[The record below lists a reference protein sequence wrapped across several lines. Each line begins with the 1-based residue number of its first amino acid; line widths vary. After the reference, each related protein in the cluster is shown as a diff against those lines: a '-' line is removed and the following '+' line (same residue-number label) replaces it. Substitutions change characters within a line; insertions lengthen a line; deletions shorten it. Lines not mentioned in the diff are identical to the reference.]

1 MFSEASSRIGRIS
14 FLSSPDFTSPPE
26 ETENSDSWI
35 FRQGLKVWP
44 PRCHGNTFRILKFL
58 SACNRPI
65 SFFEEEEDSFLVLV
79 SKRLAELKF
88 CPKFIEMEV
97 DGIKG
102 ECDNEG

>member
-65 SFFEEEEDSFLVLV
+65 SFFEEEEDSFLALV
-79 SKRLAELKF
+79 SKRFGRVEIYT
-88 CPKFIEMEV
+88 KFIEMEV

-102 ECDNEG
+102 GCDNEG